1 MKELN
6 GDKRFIPVTG
16 YQEGEK
22 ISTTQVKATPGWRNC
37 TTRKLNWCSTNKD
50 YVESTTGNNT
60 QTDFQSQENKKSG
73 QRDKPLA
80 ETQECDPEQTGKFQ
94 QQLQNTLQD
103 IQELQRSIYD
113 TRTALSTETSDIQA
127 EIDAKI
133 DEASK
138 LISGTI
144 KNGINE
150 VEASIQRETNEK
162 LKQLTTR
169 SSLMRC
175 LMS

>member
-6 GDKRFIPVTG
+6 GDKRIVPITG
-16 YQEGEK
+16 NQPGEK
-22 ISTTQVKATPGWRNC
+22 VSTTMVKATPGAGETAPQENSTGA
-37 TTRKLNWCSTNKD
+37 TTNRD

-60 QTDFQSQENKKSG
+60 QTDFQSQESKKSG

-94 QQLQNTLQD
+94 QQLQNALRD
-103 IQELQRSIYD
+103 IQELQRSVYD
-113 TRTALSTETSDIQA
+113 TRSALALETADIQA

-150 VEASIQRETNEK
+150 VEEPFREKPMKN
-162 LKQLTTR
+162 
-169 SSLMRC
+169 
-175 LMS
+175 